1 MAAPK
6 DVSVDQLVK
15 KIEESQYGFNSTLQ
29 GPFGA
34 KRGKSRSTQHS
45 LDQPDSQHFSPFSGV
60 HRLHCLWKVSYNI
73 VCIDLIYVT

>member
-34 KRGKSRSTQHS
+34 KRGKSRSTQYS
-45 LDQPDSQHFSPFSGV
+45 LDQRDSHFSLFSGV

-73 VCIDLIYVT
+73 ACIDLIYVM